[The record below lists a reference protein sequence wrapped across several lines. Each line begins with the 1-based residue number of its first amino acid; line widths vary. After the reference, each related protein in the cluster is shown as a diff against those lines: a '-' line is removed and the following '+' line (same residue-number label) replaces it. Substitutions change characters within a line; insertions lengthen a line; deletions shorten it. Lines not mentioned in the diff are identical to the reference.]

1 MLDATLLGTLKPTGF
16 RQSPDNPSVAVR
28 TQSNA
33 RSRFHQNPT
42 RLGIHRRHGALL
54 KNHQL
59 LIAEPQVPSL
69 GKVLSCRPI
78 GRWAGHD
85 EQRNR
90 YAKFFHRP
98 AKRVDMHLKKR
109 ASRYRTN
116 RIHTL
121 GLIKSQSCSLTT
133 SDQDHRNLTSR
144 YRPRPFQVRL
154 GKQLRCSLREP
165 NGLGRFGHVSQ
176 LARSANGLSQ
186 TFL

>member
-1 MLDATLLGTLKPTGF
+1 MLDATLLGKLKPTGF
-16 RQSPDNPSVAVR
+16 CQSSDNPSVAVR
-28 TQSNA
+28 TQCNA
-33 RSRFHQNPT
+33 RGRFHQDPT

-59 LIAEPQVPSL
+59 LIAEPQIPSL
-69 GKVLSCRPI
+69 GKVLSSRPI
-78 GRWAGHD
+78 GRWTGHD

-109 ASRYRTN
+109 ATRYRTN

-121 GLIKSQSCSLTT
+121 GLIKSQACSLTT
-133 SDQDHRNLTSR
+133 SDQDHRHLTSR
-144 YRPRPFQVRL
+144 NRPRAFQVRL

-165 NGLGRFGHVSQ
+165 NRLGRLGQASQ
-176 LARSANGLSQ
+176 LARTANGLSH